1 MRKEF
6 TLFRFL
12 DFIWIYFNFDSLR
25 NLIFV
30 MTSCLIIWSEF
41 CLN

>member
-6 TLFRFL
+6 TSFRFL

-25 NLIFV
+25 NLILV
-30 MTSCLIIWSEF
+30 MTSCLIIGVNF
-41 CLN
+41 V